1 MAQITKKTNKNGTTS
16 YLIRAFNGR
25 TQSGKVLTKCKTV
38 TPPAGL
44 TPKKEERWVQDEAS
58 QFEQQVRNGLLLDSE
73 MLLDDLIDRWFE
85 QYGNKQLKQKTLYD
99 YKLLRPRI
107 TAAMGGLKVR
117 DIRPAHIMAFFD
129 NLEEA
134 GIRQDSTYTASPA
147 LLKLLPKGKR
157 AKVRQAAGIG
167 EETMRGLCSGKPVSR
182 KTAEK
187 VSSAAGLAFSKAFA
201 EHRKGD
207 GKLSGNSTLHYYAFL
222 SSVFKKGVQWGVI
235 AENPCARAERPKAS
249 EIDVQILDE
258 EGIARLMEALEDA
271 PAQLSVIV
279 QLALLTGARRGEI
292 CGLRWSDIDLDA
304 GTISINRTV
313 QYISGSGIV
322 FNSPKTR
329 KSKRCLKIG
338 ADCVELLREYRQH
351 QITEKLRIGSEW
363 VRKVTLENGKQVTND
378 LLFTKWNG
386 EPIDPNTV
394 TSWFPGFL
402 EAHNLPA
409 VHFHS
414 LRHSCASLLI
424 AAHAP
429 ITTVSQRLG
438 HSQTST
444 TLNFYASAIQ
454 SADAAA
460 ADALE
465 SVIHVRTRKQ
475 A

>member
-1 MAQITKKTNKNGTTS
+1 MAKIVKRMKKDGTCSYCIRVSNG
-16 YLIRAFNGR
+16 YDREGR
-25 TQSGKVLTKCKTV
+25 QVLVNRTF
-38 TPPAGL
+38 TPPPGL
-44 TPKKEERWVQDEAS
+44 TGKKLEKELQRQADAFEQEVHSGISLEAS
-58 QFEQQVRNGLLLDSE
+58 
-73 MLLDDLIDRWFE
+73 MKLDDLIEKWFTEYADR
-85 QYGNKQLKQKTLYD
+85 QLKPKTATEYR
-99 YKLLRPRI
+99 KLVPRVS
-107 TAAMGGLKVR
+107 AALGHMKVNQ
-117 DIRPAHIMAFFD
+117 IRPAHLMAFYA
-129 NLEEA
+129 NLSE
-134 GIRQDSTYTASPA
+134 GGVRQDSTYTATAA
-147 LLKLLPKGKR
+147 LLKLLPKGQR
-157 AKVRQAAGIG
+157 ARIREAAGVG

-187 VSSAAGLAFSKAFA
+187 VSSAAGLAFSKAFT

-207 GKLSGNSTLHYYAFL
+207 GRLSGNSTLHYYAFL

-363 VRKVTLENGKQVTND
+363 ARKVTLENGKQVTND

>member
-44 TPKKEERWVQDEAS
+44 TPKREERWVLDEAS

-129 NLEEA
+129 NLEAA

-187 VSSAAGLAFSKAFA
+187 VSSAAGLAFSKAFT

-271 PAQLSVIV
+271 
-279 QLALLTGARRGEI
+279 
-292 CGLRWSDIDLDA
+292 
-304 GTISINRTV
+304 
-313 QYISGSGIV
+313 GIV

>member
-1 MAQITKKTNKNGTTS
+1 MAQITKRTNKAGEVS
-16 YLIRAFNGR
+16 YLIRVYNGR
-25 TQSGKVLTKCKTV
+25 SQSDKVLTKSKTV
-38 TPPAGL
+38 IPPAGL

-58 QFEQQVRNGLLLDSE
+58 KFEAKVRNGLLLDSD

-85 QYGNKQLKQKTLYD
+85 QYGNKQLKAKTLYE
-99 YKLLRPRI
+99 YSLLRPRI
-107 TAAMGGLKVR
+107 TAAMGGLKVC
-117 DIRPAHIMAFFD
+117 DIRPAHLMEFFN
-129 NLEEA
+129 NLEEE
-134 GIRQDSTYTASPA
+134 GIRMDCTCSATPA

-157 AKVRQAAGIG
+157 AAVREAAGIG
-167 EETMRGLCSGKPVSR
+167 EETMRVVCQGRNVSR

-187 VSSAAGLAFSKAFA
+187 VSAAAGLAFSKAFTV
-201 EHRKGD
+201 HYKDG
-207 GKLSGNSTLHYYAFL
+207 GKLSGNSILHYHAFL
-222 SSVFKKGVQWGVI
+222 SSVFKKGVQWGILV
-235 AENPCARAERPKAS
+235 ENPCARAERPKAS
-249 EIDVQILDE
+249 EIDVQVLTE
-258 EGIARLMEALEDA
+258 EQIAQLMEALADA
-271 PAQLSVIV
+271 PAQYSVIV

-304 GTISINRTV
+304 GTLAINRTV

-322 FNSPKTR
+322 FNSPKTK

-338 ADCVELLREYRQH
+338 RNCVELLWEYRQH
-351 QITEKLRIGSEW
+351 QRAEKLKIGTEW
-363 VRKVTLENGKQVTND
+363 VKTIQIENGKTVKND

-386 EPIDPNTV
+386 EPLDPNSI
-394 TSWFPGFL
+394 TSWFPAFMK
-402 EAHNLPA
+402 AHDLPA

-429 ITTVSQRLG
+429 ITAVSSRLG

-444 TLNFYASAIQ
+444 TLNFYASSIQ

>member
-1 MAQITKKTNKNGTTS
+1 M
-16 YLIRAFNGR
+16 
-25 TQSGKVLTKCKTV
+25 
-38 TPPAGL
+38 
-44 TPKKEERWVQDEAS
+44 
-58 QFEQQVRNGLLLDSE
+58 
-73 MLLDDLIDRWFE
+73 
-85 QYGNKQLKQKTLYD
+85 
-99 YKLLRPRI
+99 
-107 TAAMGGLKVR
+107 
-117 DIRPAHIMAFFD
+117 
-129 NLEEA
+129 
-134 GIRQDSTYTASPA
+134 
-147 LLKLLPKGKR
+147 
-157 AKVRQAAGIG
+157 
-167 EETMRGLCSGKPVSR
+167 
-182 KTAEK
+182 
-187 VSSAAGLAFSKAFA
+187 
-201 EHRKGD
+201 
-207 GKLSGNSTLHYYAFL
+207 HYYAFL
-222 SSVFKKGVQWGVI
+222 SSVFRKGVQWGVI